1 MQHGT
6 LSQRSFVHRGT
17 GQPWAPWPARHGLS
31 AVADGR
37 LIDNPTRIVVLSPRT
52 DAAKEL
58 SPALLLIYGA
68 AIRIEIKHLKT
79 NDVRISNLRYS
90 PVLESE
96 NAWSQSDSQSLRLA
110 RLGLSAAADGR
121 PRTPGRLIYGA
132 AIRIEIK
139 HLKTNHVKISNLRYS
154 PVFGLRNTNSGFEPP
169 VTRATRYSVRRHPS
183 PWRNPNRKCAI
194 RTHFKHLKTKDGRQ
208 F

>member
-58 SPALLLIYGA
+58 SPALVLIYGA
-68 AIRIEIKHLKT
+68 AIRIEIKPLKA
-79 NDVRISNLRYS
+79 NDVRISNQRYR
-90 PVLESE
+90 PVFESE
-96 NAWSQSDSQSLRLA
+96 NGRSQSESRSSWPA
-110 RLGLSAAADGR
+110 RSSR
-121 PRTPGRLIYGA
+121 RLIYGG

-139 HLKTNHVKISNLRYS
+139 HLIINDVKISNLRYS
-154 PVFGLRNTNSGFEPP
+154 PVFGLRNTNSSFEPP
-169 VTRATRYSVRRHPS
+169 VTRATRFSVRRHPS
-183 PWRNPNRKCAI
+183 PWRNPNRKRAI
-194 RTHFKHLKTKDGRQ
+194 RTRFKHLKTKDGRQ
-208 F
+208 V

>member
-6 LSQRSFVHRGT
+6 LSQRSFAASAR
-17 GQPWAPWPARHGLS
+17 PWTPWPARHGLS

-58 SPALLLIYGA
+58 SPAL
-68 AIRIEIKHLKT
+68 
-79 NDVRISNLRYS
+79 V
-90 PVLESE
+90 
-96 NAWSQSDSQSLRLA
+96 
-110 RLGLSAAADGR
+110 
-121 PRTPGRLIYGA
+121 LIYGA

-139 HLKTNHVKISNLRYS
+139 HLKTNHVRISNQRYSPVFESKNGRRGSESRSPWSASRGGILIYGAAIRSDIKHLKTNHVKISNQRYS
-154 PVFGLRNTNSGFEPP
+154 PVFGLRNTNSRFEPP

>member
-6 LSQRSFVHRGT
+6 LSQQSFVRRGT
-17 GQPWAPWPARHGLS
+17 GWPWTPWPARRGLS
-31 AVADGR
+31 PVADGR

-58 SPALLLIYGA
+58 SPALVLIYGA

-79 NDVRISNLRYS
+79 KNLKISNQRYR
-90 PVLESE
+90 PVFESE
-96 NAWSQSDSQSLRLA
+96 NGRSGSESRSPWSA
-110 RLGLSAAADGR
+110 RRRGL
-121 PRTPGRLIYGA
+121 LIDRA

-139 HLKTNHVKISNLRYS
+139 HLITNELKISNLRHS
-154 PVFGLRNTNSGFEPP
+154 PVFGLRNTNSGFQPP
-169 VTRATRYSVRRHPS
+169 VTRATRFSVRRHPS

-194 RTHFKHLKTKDGRQ
+194 RTHFKHLKTKDGRHV
-208 F
+208 

>member
-6 LSQRSFVHRGT
+6 LSQRSFVHRGA

-37 LIDNPTRIVVLSPRT
+37 
-52 DAAKEL
+52 
-58 SPALLLIYGA
+58 LIYGA

-139 HLKTNHVKISNLRYS
+139 HLKTNDVKISNLRYS
-154 PVFGLRNTNSGFEPP
+154 PVFGLRNTNSGFQPP
-169 VTRATRYSVRRHPS
+169 VTRATRFSVRRHPS
-183 PWRNPNRKCAI
+183 PWRNPNRKRAI
-194 RTHFKHLKTKDGRQ
+194 RTHFEHLKTKDGRQ
-208 F
+208 V